1 MKERWDED
9 MVSGLNNGL
18 IDDILKTILK
28 YTDVKRIILFGS
40 RARGDF
46 QKTSD
51 IDIAIESDKNV
62 LPIKDILDDEVDTLL
77 KFDVVDLS
85 AASEK
90 LKDEIEKEGIVIY
103 EKKG

>member
-28 YTDVKRIILFGS
+28 YTGVKRIILFGS

-85 AASEK
+85 ATSEK

>member
-9 MVSGLNNGL
+9 MVSGLNSGL

-28 YTDVKRIILFGS
+28 YTDAKRIILFGS
-40 RARGDF
+40 RAKGDF

-85 AASEK
+85 ATSEK